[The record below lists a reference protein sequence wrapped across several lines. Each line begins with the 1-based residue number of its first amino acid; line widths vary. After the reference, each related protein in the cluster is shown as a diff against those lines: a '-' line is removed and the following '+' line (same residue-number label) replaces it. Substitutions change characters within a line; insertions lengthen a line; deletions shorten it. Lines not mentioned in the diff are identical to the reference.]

1 MRSVETITDQGGR
14 TMKNAVRAAWALALL
29 VGLLA
34 PALAFAQTAASV
46 SALHDGV
53 VVDAGRGL
61 AYVMNSKGGIDAL
74 DLATGN
80 VRWTS
85 TAAVKPLALVDG
97 VLLAQAATA
106 QAGELPVVALDA
118 KGSAKSQLRIPLP
131 AGVLAQAIDGPTRRF
146 QANVFV
152 AEDGAVVVAW
162 AATDEKPLQGMVPP
176 EMDGTQAPAADAVP
190 ASAVAEPKTGAAR
203 LDLANGRVAEVVS
216 DKAKVLQL
224 TPRRAGAA
232 AAKGLDLRRQLPSVD
247 GRHVLST
254 EPVAAAGG
262 VKRYRWTI
270 TDAAG
275 AKVGSVESPVSRASF
290 VVAGDRVLYVAPRAA
305 RVEGGRLIEEPL
317 RLQTVDLKSGSN
329 VWASAVIDTTFRGP
343 FPP

>member
-1 MRSVETITDQGGR
+1 MRTEQTMTDQGGR
-14 TMKNAVRAAWALALL
+14 TMKNAVRAAWALALM

-34 PALAFAQTAASV
+34 PALAFAETSASAP
-46 SALHDGV
+46 ALHDGV

-61 AYVMNSKGGIDAL
+61 AYVMNAKGGIDAL

-97 VLLAQAATA
+97 VLLAEAATD

-118 KGSAKSQLRIPLP
+118 KGAAKSQLRIPLP
-131 AGVLAQAIDGPTRRF
+131 AGVLAQAIDSPTRRF
-146 QANVFV
+146 RAEAFV
-152 AEDGAVVVAW
+152 ADDGLVTVSW

-176 EMDGTQAPAADAVP
+176 ELDGTQAPTVGAAP
-190 ASAVAEPKTGAAR
+190 ASAVAEPKSGAAR

-216 DKAKVLQL
+216 DKAKALQL
-224 TPRRAGAA
+224 APRAATAAG
-232 AAKGLDLRRQLPSVD
+232 KGLDLRRQLPSVD

-254 EPVAAAGG
+254 EPVAATGG
-262 VKRYRWTI
+262 IKRFRWTVA
-270 TDAAG
+270 DAAG
-275 AKVGSVESPVSRASF
+275 AKVGTVESPVSRASF

-317 RLQTVDLKSGSN
+317 RLQMVDLKSGSA
-329 VWASAVIDTTFRGP
+329 VWSSAVIDTTFRGP